1 MTISQVQL
9 NVIYKLS
16 FLEKIINYD
25 KELFIYLNSL
35 GTEPWDTFWITL
47 TNQFSWI
54 PLFALLLFLVFR
66 AYGWKKGLI
75 LMLIAAL
82 LITFS
87 DQFVNFIKDSFG
99 RLRPN
104 NDTSINELIRIL
116 KRPSSFSFVSGHST
130 TSFAVTT
137 FIIATL
143 KKHYKYPFF
152 LLIWPLLFA
161 YSRIYIGVH
170 FPIDIFVGMLLGIL
184 IGYTFYRISL
194 ILLNKIPEKQK
205 TV

>member
-1 MTISQVQL
+1 MV
-9 NVIYKLS
+9 
-16 FLEKIINYD
+16 
-25 KELFIYLNSL
+25 
-35 GTEPWDTFWITL
+35 
-47 TNQFSWI
+47 
-54 PLFALLLFLVFR
+54 
-66 AYGWKKGLI
+66 
-75 LMLIAAL
+75 IAAL

-152 LLIWPLLFA
+152 LLIWPILFA
-161 YSRIYIGVH
+161 YSRIYVGVH
-170 FPIDIFVGMLLGIL
+170 FPIDIFLGMLLGIL
-184 IGYTFYRISL
+184 IGYVFYRISL
-194 ILLNKIPEKQK
+194 KLLSKIPEKHK
-205 TV
+205 EV

>member
-1 MTISQVQL
+1 M
-9 NVIYKLS
+9 S
-16 FLEKIINYD
+16 FLEKIIDHD

-35 GTEPWDTFWITL
+35 GSEPWDNFWMTL

-54 PLFALLLFLVFR
+54 PLFALLLLLVFKS
-66 AYGWKKGLI
+66 YGWKKGII

-87 DQFVNFIKDSFG
+87 DQFVNFIKDSIG

-143 KKHYKYPFF
+143 KKYYKYPFI
-152 LLIWPLLFA
+152 LLIWPILFA
-161 YSRIYIGVH
+161 YSRIYVGVH

-184 IGYTFYRISL
+184 IGYVFYRISL
-194 ILLNKIPEKQK
+194 ALLNKIPEKHNK
-205 TV
+205 V